1 MPDFAKLLTSAAQG
15 SDARFTGF
23 PEFNFVGGHID
34 ADTIPVDAM
43 IEAISSVLAREGTDL
58 ATYGLQS
65 GPQGYYPL
73 RQYVAAKLDKYCA
86 ISCEAEDILLTSGSL
101 QGMDLV
107 NQALLNEGDIV
118 VVEESNYG
126 GALSRFRNLG
136 VDMEAIPLDADG
148 MLTDQLEIAL
158 QRLADA
164 ARLPKFIYTVPTVHN
179 PTGSILSLERRHELL
194 RIAAKH
200 DIVIVEDECYA
211 DLVWSGERPPALYAL
226 DNDQRVIHIGT
237 FSKTVAPALRVGYVA
252 APWSILGHI
261 MPLKSDAGSGAL
273 EQMLLAEFCPDKFD
287 KHLSKINN
295 AFQTKLDALTAAIDR
310 EFGTTASYEY
320 PPGGIFLWVKFEP
333 PVDTEKLA
341 LVAGAEGVAVNPGH
355 EWSLQD
361 DSKQFIRLCFA
372 NPSVQDIDAGITKLA
387 SICHD
392 TFGVPEFGANKKR

>member
-1 MPDFAKLLTSAAQG
+1 MPHFAKLLTSAAQG

-273 EQMLLAEFCPDKFD
+273 EQ
-287 KHLSKINN
+287 LSLIH
-295 AFQTKLDALTAAIDR
+295 I
-310 EFGTTASYEY
+310 S
-320 PPGGIFLWVKFEP
+320 EP
-333 PVDTEKLA
+333 TRPY
-341 LVAGAEGVAVNPGH
+341 
-355 EWSLQD
+355 
-361 DSKQFIRLCFA
+361 
-372 NPSVQDIDAGITKLA
+372 
-387 SICHD
+387 
-392 TFGVPEFGANKKR
+392 

>member
-1 MPDFAKLLTSAAQG
+1 MPDFAKLLTSVAQG

-86 ISCEAEDILLTSGSL
+86 INCGAEDILLTSGSL

-118 VVEESNYG
+118 IVEESNYG

-136 VDMEAIPLDADG
+136 VDMEAIPLDSDG
-148 MLTDQLEIAL
+148 MMTDQLEIAL

-164 ARLPKFIYTVPTVHN
+164 GRLPKFIYTVPTVHN

-194 RIAAKH
+194 RIA
-200 DIVIVEDECYA
+200 C
-211 DLVWSGERPPALYAL
+211 LLYTSPSPR
-226 DNDQRVIHIGT
+226 DKRQSR
-237 FSKTVAPALRVGYVA
+237 
-252 APWSILGHI
+252 
-261 MPLKSDAGSGAL
+261 MPSSA
-273 EQMLLAEFCPDKFD
+273 
-287 KHLSKINN
+287 
-295 AFQTKLDALTAAIDR
+295 
-310 EFGTTASYEY
+310 
-320 PPGGIFLWVKFEP
+320 
-333 PVDTEKLA
+333 
-341 LVAGAEGVAVNPGH
+341 
-355 EWSLQD
+355 
-361 DSKQFIRLCFA
+361 
-372 NPSVQDIDAGITKLA
+372 
-387 SICHD
+387 
-392 TFGVPEFGANKKR
+392 

>member
-1 MPDFAKLLTSAAQG
+1 MPDFTKLLTSAAQ
-15 SDARFTGF
+15 SCEARFSGF
-23 PEFNFVGGHID
+23 PQYNFVGGHID

-43 IEAISSVLAREGTDL
+43 IDAMSSVLAREGADL

-86 ISCEAEDILLTSGSL
+86 IKCDAEDILLTSGSL
-101 QGMDLV
+101 QGMDLI
-107 NQALLNEGDIV
+107 NQALLNQGDIV
-118 VVEESNYG
+118 IVEESNYG
-126 GALSRFRNLG
+126 GALSRFRKLG
-136 VDMEAIPLDADG
+136 VDMEAIPLDTDG
-148 MLTDQLEIAL
+148 MLTDELEITI

-164 ARLPKFIYTVPTVHN
+164 GRSPKFIYTVPTVHN

-194 RIAAKH
+194 RIAAAY

-261 MPLKSDAGSGAL
+261 MTLKTDAGSGAL

-287 KHLSKINN
+287 KHLVKLNK
-295 AFQTKLDALTAAIDR
+295 AFQKKLDSLTAAIDR
-310 EFGTTASYEY
+310 EFGTSVSYEY

-341 LVAGAEGVAVNPGH
+341 QVAGAEGVVVNPGH
-355 EWSLQD
+355 EWSLQG

-372 NPSVQDIDAGITKLA
+372 NPSVAGIDAGITKLA
-387 SICHD
+387 RICHE
-392 TFGVPEFGANKKR
+392 TFGVPEFGANKMR